1 MIEKSLTDIHIP
13 VIVGPTGVGKTEIS
27 LEVAK
32 AIKGEIVS
40 ADSRQIFKGM
50 DIGSAKPTLKQR
62 RRIPHHFV
70 DELPP
75 SMRFSAGEFGNQGRL
90 VISDIIANGRI
101 PIVVGGSGLYVRAL
115 MDGFFDGKNW
125 DANLRNELSNRA
137 DTEGLEALY
146 QEVIKRDPDAA
157 ETITPNDRKR
167 IIRAL
172 EIMELTGQQMTKV
185 WREKKTQVPFRGIW
199 CGITMPRQELYKRI
213 NLRVLEMI
221 EKGLV
226 KEVEELLMDGVD
238 LSVNAMN
245 SVGYAEVVQ
254 YLNGDLHFDEM
265 VELIQQNT
273 RRYAKRQMTWFKSDS
288 RTRWF
293 EREPEETSLSVAE
306 RVLEHIRATIAQ
318 STDS

>member
-1 MIEKSLTDIHIP
+1 MEKSLADIHIP
-13 VIVGPTGVGKTEIS
+13 VIVGSTGVGKTEIS

-32 AIKGEIVS
+32 AINGEIIS

-75 SMRFSAGEFGNQGRL
+75 TMRFSAGEFGSLARR
-90 VISDIIANGRI
+90 VIDDIIANGRI

-125 DANLRNELSNRA
+125 DSDLRNELSNRA
-137 DTEGLEALY
+137 DAEGLEALY
-146 QEVIKRDPDAA
+146 REVIKRDPDAA
-157 ETITPNDRKR
+157 ETVTPNDRKR

-172 EIMELTGQQMTKV
+172 EIMELTGQPMTKI
-185 WREKKTQVPFRGIW
+185 WREKKTQVPFRGVW
-199 CGITMPRQELYKRI
+199 CGITMPRPELYKRI
-213 NLRVLEMI
+213 NHRVMQMF
-221 EKGLV
+221 EKGLIS
-226 KEVEELLMDGVD
+226 EVEALLAEGVD

-273 RRYAKRQMTWFKSDS
+273 RRYAKRQMTWFKSDP
-288 RTRWF
+288 RIRWF
-293 EREPEETSLSVAE
+293 EREGHETASSVAK
-306 RVLEHIRATIAQ
+306 RLLEHIRTTIAQ
-318 STDS
+318 FATN